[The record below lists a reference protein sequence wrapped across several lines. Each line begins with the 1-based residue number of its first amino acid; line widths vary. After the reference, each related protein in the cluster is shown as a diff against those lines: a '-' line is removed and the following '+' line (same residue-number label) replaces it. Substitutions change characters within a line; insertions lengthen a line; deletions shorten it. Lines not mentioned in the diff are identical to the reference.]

1 MQQQQNR
8 KKKGS
13 ERKKFCRRQYTTG
26 KCDEWAHVNEWN
38 LYTAMWY
45 ACSSTFRFL
54 LFFFRDACSR
64 RHCLLLFFLYRARV
78 CYFSST
84 VEAATT
90 TAVFRQRSSPRRQLQ
105 QPGKPRFE
113 CEKPRPL
120 GCAWAGVEKLG
131 TLAAF
136 RQTLRTRGQKH
147 CSVFHVHSRLNYR
160 GKAKNWHPF
169 SRSWGEKNRLFGK

>member
-1 MQQQQNR
+1 MRKCKVETQGLWCNVSSERKKKKNHETEQTVFRSSFFYCKSARANRQSMQIILVFKQSKHSMQQQQNR
-8 KKKGS
+8 KKKRS

-64 RHCLLLFFLYRARV
+64 RHRLLLFFLYRVRV

-90 TAVFRQRSSPRRQLQ
+90 TAVFDSKARLAGNYNNRANQGSSV
-105 QPGKPRFE
+105 KS
-113 CEKPRPL
+113 L
-120 GCAWAGVEKLG
+120 G
-131 TLAAF
+131 
-136 RQTLRTRGQKH
+136 H
-147 CSVFHVHSRLNYR
+147 
-160 GKAKNWHPF
+160 
-169 SRSWGEKNRLFGK
+169 